1 MTRHLLCACLISAA
15 AALPAGTALASGGA
29 NGISR
34 CATPEGITVYTDAA
48 CGDVGA
54 RSAPMSETL
63 VRALAREGTSA
74 NLASVP
80 AGALPAWTGSS
91 GRTGADRGLPGCPR
105 TPDQLQAAFQD
116 SVAQGDVNELAAIYD
131 WTDVSGRQ
139 SRELLKRLE
148 RISRSRVQDVS
159 FASNGIRRR
168 AGCLLLA
175 L

>member
-1 MTRHLLCACLISAA
+1 MKRLLLCTCLIAAA
-15 AALPAGTALASGGA
+15 AALPTGTALATGGA
-29 NGISR
+29 SGISR
-34 CATPEGITVYTDAA
+34 CATPEGVTVYTDAA
-48 CGDVGA
+48 CGDLGA

-63 VRALAREGTSA
+63 VRTLAREGTNA
-74 NLASVP
+74 NIASVP
-80 AGALPAWTGSS
+80 AGALPGFTGAS
-91 GRTGADRGLPGCPR
+91 GRPVGDKGRPGCPR
-105 TPDQLQAAFQD
+105 TPDQLHAAFQD

-148 RISRSRVQDVS
+148 RISRSRVEDVS

>member
-1 MTRHLLCACLISAA
+1 MKRHLLTACLLAATA
-15 AALPAGTALASGGA
+15 AALPPGSAQASG
-29 NGISR
+29 GISR
-34 CATPEGITVYTDAA
+34 CATADGITVYTDAA
-48 CGDVGA
+48 CGELGA

-63 VRALAREGTSA
+63 VRALAREGTTAS
-74 NLASVP
+74 LASTP
-80 AGALPAWTGSS
+80 AGALPAWTGSTVRP
-91 GRTGADRGLPGCPR
+91 GGDKGLSGCPR
-105 TPDQLQAAFQD
+105 TPDQLHAAFQA

-139 SRELLKRLE
+139 SRDLLKRLE

>member
-1 MTRHLLCACLISAA
+1 MTRHLLHACLLSCA
-15 AALPAGTALASGGA
+15 AALLPAAAFATGSG

-34 CATPEGITVYTDAA
+34 CATPEGITIYTDAA
-48 CGDVGA
+48 CGDVGG
-54 RSAPMSETL
+54 RSAPMSESL
-63 VRALAREGTSA
+63 VRALAREGTNAS
-74 NLASVP
+74 LASTP
-80 AGALPAWTGSS
+80 AGALPAWTGS
-91 GRTGADRGLPGCPR
+91 RPAADKGLPGCPR
-105 TPDQLQAAFQD
+105 TPDQLHAAFQD

>member
-1 MTRHLLCACLISAA
+1 MKRHLPSACLLLAAA
-15 AALPAGTALASGGA
+15 AALSPAAAHASIGS

-34 CATPEGITVYTDAA
+34 CTTAEGITIYTDGA
-48 CGDVGA
+48 CADAGA
-54 RSAPMSETL
+54 RNAPMSETL
-63 VRALAREGTSA
+63 VRALAREGSA
-74 NLASVP
+74 ASLASTP
-80 AGALPAWTGSS
+80 PGALPAWTGSA
-91 GRTGADRGLPGCPR
+91 GKVGAAGCPR
-105 TPDQLQAAFQD
+105 TPDQLQAAFED